1 MSKPLVISP
10 KECQGLTWQPPA
22 DLAFAA
28 NQALLPLHAGELA
41 KAASTLPLAI
51 YKEGGEWRLMAVCGL
66 APGHNLFIREG
77 KWLGNYTPA
86 WLTSWPFYTMQI
98 GDKSI
103 VLFDRESGLLST
115 DGEAFFDEHGQPE
128 AATQK
133 AVQALTAT
141 AKPRRMTHNALAALS
156 KAGVLVTWP
165 ESLREQL
172 SIELEGLHMIDERAL
187 SQLEDSAFLALRQQ
201 HALPIAY
208 AVNFSIQQAHLLL
221 RLARL
226 NPGTLETPQ
235 NLDELFDN
243 DDDFTFTFDD

>member
-22 DLAFAA
+22 NYAFAA

-41 KAASTLPLAI
+41 KAAATMPLALV
-51 YKEGGEWRLMAVCGL
+51 KEAGEWRLVAVCGL
-66 APGHNLFIREG
+66 TPNHNLFIREG
-77 KWLGNYTPA
+77 KWLGNYTPS
-86 WLTSWPFYTMQI
+86 WLASWPFYTMEV
-98 GDKSI
+98 GDKSV
-103 VLFDRESGLLST
+103 VLFDRESGLVGQG
-115 DGEAFFDEHGQPE
+115 DEPFFDQQGQP
-128 AATQK
+128 APSTQK
-133 AVQALTAT
+133 AVQTLTAT
-141 AKPRRMTHNALAALS
+141 AKPRRMTQKALAALA
-156 KAGVLVTWP
+156 KAGVMTPWP
-165 ESLREQL
+165 ETLRHQL
-172 SIELEGLHMIDERAL
+172 GIELEGLYMIDERAL

-208 AVNFSIQQAHLLL
+208 AVNFSIQQAHLLV

-235 NLDELFDN
+235 NLDEVFDN